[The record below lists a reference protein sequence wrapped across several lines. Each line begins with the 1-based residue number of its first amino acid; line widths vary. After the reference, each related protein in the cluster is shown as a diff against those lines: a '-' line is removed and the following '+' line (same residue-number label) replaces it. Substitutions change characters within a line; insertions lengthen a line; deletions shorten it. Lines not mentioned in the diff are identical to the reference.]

1 MSERELIILGAGGHA
16 AVVAETAMR
25 AGWRVIAV
33 ASREEP
39 MAGGPFAGARWIGDP
54 DSEAGRAQIMASA
67 SRGAMLH
74 AAVGDAAT
82 RQRWQ
87 CDFATAAGFVTVID
101 PTAVVSPSARIEVGS
116 FIGAGAIVQARAQI
130 AYGSIINTRAVVEH
144 DSVLGAC
151 SHVSPGAVL
160 CGGVRV
166 GSGAQIGAGAVVIPG
181 RSIGDRATIGAGAVV
196 VRAVGA
202 DITAV
207 GVPARAR
214 A

>member
-82 RQRWQ
+82 CAARVNDQ
-87 CDFATAAGFVTVID
+87 FAQGADGVILHASTPAQLTPVVAAYRSVRDDTRF
-101 PTAVVSPSARIEVGS
+101 
-116 FIGAGAIVQARAQI
+116 AGR
-130 AYGSIINTRAVVEH
+130 STN
-144 DSVLGAC
+144 
-151 SHVSPGAVL
+151 
-160 CGGVRV
+160 
-166 GSGAQIGAGAVVIPG
+166 PG
-181 RSIGDRATIGAGAVV
+181 R
-196 VRAVGA
+196 
-202 DITAV
+202 
-207 GVPARAR
+207 
-214 A
+214 